1 MSRVWILAGSLG
13 VLTTLVAGGKQ
24 PGAVDGKAEAMPA
37 PTVPSKPL
45 PAAEDVLKRY
55 IDATGGER
63 AYASLRTRVSVWKVE
78 IPAARINGRAEMTQ
92 QVPERMLSV
101 ITADGLG
108 ETRHVLTDGL
118 AWERTVVAGNRLLTG
133 GERAQLRRPGI
144 LGSETQLKDL
154 YDKIETVRRDMHAG
168 REVVVLRMTPRP
180 NEGGVEEWLF
190 DEQAGLLTVMR
201 MVYDAP
207 IGRAEAEVELS
218 DWREVPVQGEVKIR
232 LAHRTSRRVLGH
244 EQIMTLEKVS
254 HNVAVDEGLFAV
266 PEEIRQA
273 AERERT
279 TAPATKPDSK
289 PEAKPQPG
297 PDEPGKK

>member
-1 MSRVWILAGSLG
+1 MKRIWSLTGALA
-13 VLTTLVAGGKQ
+13 VLLAAGTQ
-24 PGAVDGKAEAMPA
+24 ASQPA
-37 PTVPSKPL
+37 PVEGQPKSTPAPMSAAKPL
-45 PAAEDVLKRY
+45 PAADEVLKRY
-55 IDATGGER
+55 IEATGGER
-63 AYASLRTRVSVWKVE
+63 AYAALRTRVSVWKLE
-78 IPAARINGRAEMTQ
+78 IPAARIGGRAEMTQ
-92 QVPERMLSV
+92 QAPERMLSV